1 MISDLASLPGRR
13 RTIALMVRQDLKTL
27 YRRYRL
33 GFVWTLGEPFLLAML
48 MWAVFSFIF
57 AGGRGIGLQPFIVF
71 LITGIYPFTW
81 LSQTIRKSP
90 RAFMRFGDVLE
101 SSPLSPVTW
110 PLRMVLVG
118 MFEFITSIPIILV
131 FIFAGGATLTWGTAL
146 FPVAM
151 AMQFLLCLGFA
162 TFQAGLALRWP
173 DIEVFAT
180 VMTRAFFWGS
190 PILWSQKNFPEW
202 MVPYLYLN
210 PFHGVLD
217 FYRAAVWPEVLT
229 SWTNYALSF
238 GVILVILVAGFILLF
253 GRGMN
258 IRRTV

>member
-1 MISDLASLPGRR
+1 MISDLTRLADRR

-33 GFVWTLGEPFLLAML
+33 GFVWTLGEPFLMAML
-48 MWAVFSFIF
+48 MWAVFTFIF

-90 RAFMRFGDVLE
+90 RAYIRFGDVLQT
-101 SSPLSPVTW
+101 SPLTPGIWPV
-110 PLRMVLVG
+110 RIVLVG
-118 MFEFITSIPIILV
+118 MFEFITSIPIILI
-131 FIFAGGATLTWGTAL
+131 FIFVGGASLTWGTAL

-151 AMQFLLCLGFA
+151 VLQLLLCTGFA
-162 TFQAGLALRWP
+162 LFQAGLALRWP
-173 DIEVFAT
+173 DVEVFAS
-180 VMTRAFFWGS
+180 VLTRAFFWGS

-217 FYRAAVWPEVLT
+217 FYRASVWPEVLQ
-229 SWTNYALSF
+229 SWQNYAISF
-238 GVILVILVAGFILLF
+238 GVILVILALGIWMVYGK
-253 GRGMN
+253 GVDV
-258 IRRTV
+258 RRIE

>member
-1 MISDLASLPGRR
+1 MISALAGPSSRR

-48 MWAVFSFIF
+48 MWAVFTFIF

-90 RAFMRFGDVLE
+90 RSFVRFGDVLQ
-101 SSPLSPVTW
+101 SSPLTPATW
-110 PLRMVLVG
+110 PMRIVLVG
-118 MFEFITSIPIILV
+118 LFEFLTSIPIILI
-131 FIFAGGATLTWGTAL
+131 FIFVSGAGLTWGVAL
-146 FPVAM
+146 FPVAILL
-151 AMQFLLCLGFA
+151 QILLCAGFA
-162 TFQAGLALRWP
+162 MFQAGLALRWP
-173 DIEVFAT
+173 DVEVFAS
-180 VMTRAFFWGS
+180 VLTRAFFWGS

-217 FYRAAVWPEVLT
+217 FYRASVWPEVLAP
-229 SWTNYALSF
+229 WQNYALSF
-238 GVILVILVAGFILLF
+238 GVILVILALGIWMLYGKGL
-253 GRGMN
+253 N
-258 IRRTV
+258 LRRIE

>member
-110 PLRMVLVG
+110 PLR
-118 MFEFITSIPIILV
+118 IILV